1 MSNFCHWVLWI
12 RVKIVIE
19 ASRKKKYTWLSFSGI
34 FQRKKWPRTIFWIL
48 MVKDK
53 LQGRIQVKTSSHSV
67 IHRDLNPPKSVPFFD
82 KVAIATSF
90 IFSVLPVPP
99 AFLISHPKIRRGCTQ
114 MNRTIVT
121 DCLLQSCFFLWS
133 VISPSFPTSLTPW
146 LDAAVFRRPGQFNWL
161 PLTKFVFL
169 VLYLQVPRFKKWKGM
184 RRQMQSVVCTLLVTS
199 FCLHC

>member
-1 MSNFCHWVLWI
+1 MSNFCHLVLWI

-19 ASRKKKYTWLSFSGI
+19 ASRKKKYTWLSFFGI

-48 MVKDK
+48 MLKGK

-90 IFSVLPVPP
+90 IFSVLPLPP

-114 MNRTIVT
+114 MNRTILT
-121 DCLLQSCFFLWS
+121 DCFLQSFF
-133 VISPSFPTSLTPW
+133 SFGP
-146 LDAAVFRRPGQFNWL
+146 
-161 PLTKFVFL
+161 
-169 VLYLQVPRFKKWKGM
+169 LYLLAFPPRSPLG
-184 RRQMQSVVCTLLVTS
+184 
-199 FCLHC
+199 